1 VSFERISPVYRKMVL
16 EIIGIRMKTVSLCDC
31 EFIDISEFSSCD
43 ALEELS
49 IDGGSLV
56 SEAALGPLNTNNS
69 FLPNLTS
76 FSSDVCLGKL
86 SNLFE
91 EGRNLVSL
99 QLACSHLET
108 KASKFNWNNIPRVWE
123 NLEELSL
130 SSAVGLS
137 LENIPFLIAK
147 LKKLKRLELPS
158 TLVKS
163 DAQKKTVKDLEL
175 QLMNGNSKCRLEFR
189 DFSVQKICPYQNMK
203 FPRPL
208 PNPKKAHHE

>member
-1 VSFERISPVYRKMVL
+1 MSFERISPVYRKMVL

-91 EGRNLVSL
+91 EGRNLVFL
-99 QLACSHLET
+99 KLACSHLEI
-108 KASKFNWNNIPRVWE
+108 KASKFN
-123 NLEELSL
+123 
-130 SSAVGLS
+130 
-137 LENIPFLIAK
+137 
-147 LKKLKRLELPS
+147 
-158 TLVKS
+158 
-163 DAQKKTVKDLEL
+163 
-175 QLMNGNSKCRLEFR
+175 
-189 DFSVQKICPYQNMK
+189 
-203 FPRPL
+203 
-208 PNPKKAHHE
+208 